1 MAVYVLLLKEYED
14 ETKVIYKYGP
24 NEGTTGKIG
33 YDKKLNKLM
42 EIEPITKEGIPNDFY
57 LNRAAR
63 KLALLS
69 VKGNGEFPEK
79 TSIES

>member
-24 NEGTTGKIG
+24 NEEITGKIG